1 MANNKKQLSVG
12 VGRRERKRG
21 DKSSLHYE
29 FFFSFT
35 ALLCCESIHL
45 FFARVHS
52 GDMRLQTVGRVV
64 CRHEIASEDDATF
77 CVANQLVRASTLAQI
92 ESYF

>member
-1 MANNKKQLSVG
+1 MRELEEE
-12 VGRRERKRG
+12 ERKRG

-35 ALLCCESIHL
+35 ALLCYESIHL

-64 CRHEIASEDDATF
+64 S
-77 CVANQLVRASTLAQI
+77 S
-92 ESYF
+92 